1 MLDGTK
7 NAVTF
12 AAIMDYLK
20 PGEVAKNMLQTAVRK
35 ASLSITDFLIRGFLS
50 GALLGFATSVA
61 FTASKQT
68 TFPIVGALIF
78 PVGFVLIVLLGLELV
93 TGNFALLPVA
103 YQAKRINGR
112 QLLANLGWVYLGNL
126 LGSVFYGGMFA
137 LTLSLS
143 SAPQTAIGPLLIAA
157 AEAKTTGYASHGLS
171 GLLVCVVKGVLC
183 NWMVC
188 LGVIGAMTSTSTLGK
203 IIASGMPI
211 LIFFAL
217 GFEHSVVNMFVI
229 PTGMILGAKVSF
241 ADWWLWNQIPVT
253 IGNLLGGWLLIGL
266 PLYLTYGKQ
275 SPARQRLPATEPSE
289 VSHQAHEAA

>member
-1 MLDGTK
+1 
-7 NAVTF
+7 
-12 AAIMDYLK
+12 MDYIK
-20 PGEVAKNMLQTAVRK
+20 PGEVAKNMLQTAVSK
-35 ASLSITDFLIRGFLS
+35 ASLSVSDFLIRGFLS
-50 GALLGFATSVA
+50 GALLGFATSLA

-68 TFPIVGALIF
+68 TLPIVGALIF
-78 PVGFVLIVLLGLELV
+78 PVGFVLIILLGLELV

-103 YQAKRINGR
+103 YQGKRITGR

-137 LTLSLS
+137 VTLSLS
-143 SAPQTAIGPLLIAA
+143 SAPQTTIGPLLIAA
-157 AEAKTTGYASHGLS
+157 AEAKTIAYAQHGLG
-171 GLLVCVVKGVLC
+171 GLLVCVVKAVLC

-188 LGVIGAMTSTSTLGK
+188 LGVIAAMTSTSTLGK

-211 LIFFAL
+211 LIFFGL

-229 PTGMILGAKVSF
+229 PTGMVLGAKVSF

-253 IGNLLGGWLLIGL
+253 VGNLLGGWLLIGL

-275 SPARQRLPATEPSE
+275 SPTHQRRPATESSDVP
-289 VSHQAHEAA
+289 HEAQEAA

>member
-1 MLDGTK
+1 MCFFSSVKSSDGTK
-7 NAVTF
+7 A
-12 AAIMDYLK
+12 AAICFQQY
-20 PGEVAKNMLQTAVRK
+20 G
-35 ASLSITDFLIRGFLS
+35 LSQAI
-50 GALLGFATSVA
+50 
-61 FTASKQT
+61 
-68 TFPIVGALIF
+68 
-78 PVGFVLIVLLGLELV
+78 
-93 TGNFALLPVA
+93 ALLPVA
-103 YQAKRINGR
+103 YRAKRITGR

-126 LGSVFYGGMFA
+126 LGSVCYGGMFA

-143 SAPQTAIGPLLIAA
+143 SAPQTTIGPLLIVA
-157 AEAKTTGYASHGLS
+157 AEAKTIAYASHGLS
-171 GLLVCVVKGVLC
+171 GFLVCVVKAVLC

-188 LGVIGAMTSTSTLGK
+188 LGVIAAMTSTSALGK

-253 IGNLLGGWLLIGL
+253 VGNLLGGWLLIGL

-275 SPARQRLPATEPSE
+275 SPTRERLPATKSSE
-289 VSHQAHEAA
+289 VPHEAKKRLKQTFGLFRRLKGEDRRYHSAIRPVPSGSD